1 MSQVPVAPSGAGVAA
16 GPGGSFGSQ
25 LGGARAFRHRNYRLF
40 FTGQLISLVGTWM
53 MTVAQS
59 WLILQLTGDPLLLG
73 AVAAAQFGPVLILG
87 LFGGLIADALPKR
100 RTLIAT
106 QVWPLILGLVMSA
119 LVFTNTVQVW
129 HVLVIAFLLGCRNAV
144 DMPTRQAFVVE
155 MVGRQD
161 VGNAVAFNSA
171 MFNAAR
177 VLGPAVGGITI
188 GVLGVGPAF
197 LADALSYL
205 AVIAAYLMM
214 RESELHTRPGIERP
228 DSVDAVLDNLKE
240 GINYVRRT
248 PLVLAAISVVALVS
262 TFGMNFT
269 VVIPPYAQGVLHT
282 DAAGYGFLMSMVGLG
297 SVLSALTIA
306 FTGRTTPI
314 VIAVGAITLGVG
326 EIALAASSS
335 YVISLV
341 AMFFVGVGGIS
352 MAATANTVVQL
363 SVPDRLRGRVMSVYT
378 TVFAGSTPVG
388 GLVTGAIASSAG
400 VPFAIGLGAVLSLLT
415 GILSLSW
422 LRGRKQPTTDRVTV
436 IPPSL
441 RETAHAGAAGVSASK
456 ASTAAPAA
464 RAAAPRS
471 TGPG

>member
-1 MSQVPVAPSGAGVAA
+1 MSQVPVQPGSGVAA
-16 GPGGSFGSQ
+16 GPGGTFGSQ

-40 FTGQLISLVGTWM
+40 FVGQLISLVGTWM

-73 AVAAAQFGPVLILG
+73 AVAAAQFGPVLVLG
-87 LFGGLIADALPKR
+87 LFGGVIADSLPKR

-144 DMPTRQAFVVE
+144 DMPTRQSFVVE

-171 MFNAAR
+171 MFNGAR

-188 GVLGVGPAF
+188 GALGVGPAF

-228 DSVDAVLDNLKE
+228 DSVKAVVANLRE
-240 GINYVRRT
+240 GLHYVRTT

-269 VVIPPYAQGVLHT
+269 VVIPPLAQDVLHT
-282 DAAGYGFLMSMVGLG
+282 DATGYGFLMSMVGLG

-306 FTGRTTPI
+306 FTGRTTPV
-314 VIAVGAITLGVG
+314 VIALGAMTLGLSELV
-326 EIALAASSS
+326 LAGSSS
-335 YVISLV
+335 FAVSLI

-363 SVPDRLRGRVMSVYT
+363 AVPDKLRGRVMSVYT

-400 VPFAIGLGAVLSLLT
+400 VPFAIGLGAVLSLAT
-415 GILSLSW
+415 GVLSLSW
-422 LRGRKQPTTDRVTV
+422 LRGRAQPGRERITV
-436 IPPSL
+436 VPPSL
-441 RETAHAGAAGVSASK
+441 REAP
-456 ASTAAPAA
+456 TAAPAA
-464 RAAAPRS
+464 QGAARRS
-471 TGPG
+471 IDPG